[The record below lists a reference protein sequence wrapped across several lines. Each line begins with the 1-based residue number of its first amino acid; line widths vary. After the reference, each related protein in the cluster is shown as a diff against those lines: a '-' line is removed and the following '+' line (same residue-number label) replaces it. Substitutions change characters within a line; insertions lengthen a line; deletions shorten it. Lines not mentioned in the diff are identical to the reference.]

1 MAAGGLEPETFGPT
15 SASLTAKLAITAES
29 DKAMDQ
35 NSNDAGCAGGTET
48 ANDCQKWKNRRDRSE
63 TSFGGPEVVCRDV
76 AALKH
81 DGGGSFNL

>member
-35 NSNDAGCAGGTET
+35 NRNDAGCAGGTET
-48 ANDCQKWKNRRDRSE
+48 ANDCQNGRTEETEVRLLLEVQKRSQKNIL
-63 TSFGGPEVVCRDV
+63 G
-76 AALKH
+76 
-81 DGGGSFNL
+81 